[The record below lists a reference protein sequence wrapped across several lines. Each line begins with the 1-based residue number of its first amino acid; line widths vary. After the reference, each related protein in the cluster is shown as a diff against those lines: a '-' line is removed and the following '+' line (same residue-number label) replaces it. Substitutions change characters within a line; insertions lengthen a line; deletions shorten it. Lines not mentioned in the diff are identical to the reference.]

1 MKHWMKMLTM
11 LCMAVVLIACGK
23 TVEEQIAEQMD
34 LGERYL
40 EEMKYEEAI
49 VAFQKVIE
57 LDDKNVEAYLGL
69 SQAYVALG
77 DTEQALTV
85 LETGYEKTQ
94 DQRIQEKLDEL
105 REMLGINGSGSGT
118 DADGSGGGGTSDG
131 QPGSDGSQG
140 GESGNGENPA
150 GGQESD
156 GQAGSGGE
164 TGTESQPEDETG
176 VSPADEEFLTNLVEE
191 MEEILNDEDGGDSGE
206 NGGSDE
212 GGEDVYEQLERYRP
226 QMRGDEPIVIMID
239 DDTGIGVYRTR
250 GASLMIYY
258 GGYVDGKRHG
268 RGVWMGNWSSAK
280 YRAVGQWA
288 DDAPNGEQVE
298 RVEMDIQTQ
307 ILEGQVTDGSWQG
320 PVRLT
325 IIDKVGSGYTY
336 EFVGSM
342 TDSRW
347 DVIRDDVWPDNV
359 VIAEDETNL
368 PFFVVGTQGVP
379 DPYGVY
385 KMNVTEY
392 SGSLDYQRGIVGF
405 ADDRRAAN
413 LYNCGM
419 ACK

>member
-1 MKHWMKMLTM
+1 M
-11 LCMAVVLIACGK
+11 
-23 TVEEQIAEQMD
+23 
-34 LGERYL
+34 
-40 EEMKYEEAI
+40 
-49 VAFQKVIE
+49 
-57 LDDKNVEAYLGL
+57 
-69 SQAYVALG
+69 
-77 DTEQALTV
+77 
-85 LETGYEKTQ
+85 
-94 DQRIQEKLDEL
+94 
-105 REMLGINGSGSGT
+105 
-118 DADGSGGGGTSDG
+118 
-131 QPGSDGSQG
+131 
-140 GESGNGENPA
+140 
-150 GGQESD
+150 
-156 GQAGSGGE
+156 
-164 TGTESQPEDETG
+164 
-176 VSPADEEFLTNLVEE
+176 
-191 MEEILNDEDGGDSGE
+191 
-206 NGGSDE
+206 
-212 GGEDVYEQLERYRP
+212 
-226 QMRGDEPIVIMID
+226 
-239 DDTGIGVYRTR
+239 
-250 GASLMIYY
+250 
-258 GGYVDGKRHG
+258 DGKRHG